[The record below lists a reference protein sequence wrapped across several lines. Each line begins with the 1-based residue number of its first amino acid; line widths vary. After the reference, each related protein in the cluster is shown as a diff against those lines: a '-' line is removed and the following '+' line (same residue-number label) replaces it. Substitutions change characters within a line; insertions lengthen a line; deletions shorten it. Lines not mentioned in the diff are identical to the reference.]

1 MRRFFLKLYR
11 RRRLQ
16 RDLEQELA
24 FHREMSGEQ
33 QNPIPLGN
41 IGLIKEHSFDLWR
54 FNFIENIGRDLIF
67 AARGFR
73 RSPALAISALVS
85 LGLGI
90 GVNTAIFS
98 LGMEFLFS
106 QPSVRD
112 ARSLLE
118 VRLGGSSNSPEDTIN
133 SLKASGLFA
142 DVTGENI
149 DAYANFNNGTE
160 TSRVFD
166 VYTTNNYFNMLG
178 VPMLQGRGFI
188 PADSKEVVVLSYRFW
203 QRYFHGDPA
212 VVGRAINLDG
222 RACTVVGILPEHH
235 RTLIGLGLS
244 PDVYQPRWLETTEL
258 VIYAR
263 LKPDMSIQQARAGL
277 EIVAKRID
285 AGLPAEHRKYAQ
297 NIKVAPVVGYERFFG
312 EPQLVPISVFFAL
325 LWMVVG
331 LVLLIA
337 CVNVAILLLARGS
350 ARRGEIAVRLALGVS
365 RARLLQQFLAE
376 SVLLAILGAGLG
388 LLLSQATVKLLAAVE
403 IPVPVP
409 IHLQI
414 TPDWRLLIYSAVLT
428 GLATIVCGLFP
439 AWQSLKV
446 SITRDLTRERKS
458 RLRSALVVAQIAI
471 SVIVLTTGFL
481 FLRNLVNANSISPG
495 FDVRHTVHVEINL
508 PAGRYSKDEKKAQY
522 VERVLR
528 EIEALPGIERVAA
541 ATVTP
546 FNGNETWG
554 VRLKFADTGQEANVQ
569 FKGSAVTPGYFQ
581 TMNIPVYAG
590 RTFSGKID
598 GEQEV
603 IVNRLF
609 AQRYLGNRDVV
620 GTTFSWHAGQTYR
633 VVGVVEGTKTWTIGE
648 EPQPQL
654 YLSFAQVKDERL
666 GLRMVVRSLIPPA
679 QQLEPIRRTLHRI
692 DPMAGVEVKTMYA
705 SIGLAFFPSQ
715 IGAGLLGSIGI
726 LGLLLATIG
735 LYAVVAYSVVQRTRE
750 IGIRIAVGATRND
763 ISRMVLRNAARL
775 TLTGS
780 AIGLFAAL
788 FITRPLAMFL
798 VPGLKAN
805 DPLTFGAVVA
815 VMILTGLIAAAGPT
829 RRALKVDP
837 NTALRYE

>member
-1 MRRFFLKLYR
+1 MRRFFLKLFR

-33 QNPIPLGN
+33 RNPIPLGN
-41 IGLIKEHSFDLWR
+41 TALIKEGAFDLWR
-54 FNFIENIGRDLIF
+54 FNFIENLGRDLIF
-67 AARGFR
+67 AVRGFR
-73 RSPALAISALVS
+73 RSPALVVSALLS

-112 ARSLLE
+112 AGSL
-118 VRLGGSSNSPEDTIN
+118 VSIWLGGSNTAPVEVID
-133 SLKASGLFA
+133 SLRASGLFA
-142 DVTGENI
+142 GVVGENVE
-149 DAYANFNNGTE
+149 AYANFNDGTE
-160 TSRVFD
+160 TKRVFD
-166 VYTTNNYFNMLG
+166 IYTTSDYFTTLG
-178 VPMLQGRGFI
+178 VPLLHGRGFSPTDGKDVAVI
-188 PADSKEVVVLSYRFW
+188 GYRFW
-203 QRYFHGDPA
+203 KKHFHGDPA
-212 VVGRAINLDG
+212 AIGHAVNLDG
-222 RACTVVGILPEHH
+222 RACTVIGILPEHH
-235 RTLIGLGLS
+235 RTLTGLGLS
-244 PDVYQPRWLETTEL
+244 PDVYQPRWLETTNLE
-258 VIYAR
+258 IYAR
-263 LKPDMSIQQARAGL
+263 LKPGVSLKQARAGL
-277 EIVAKRID
+277 VVITRRID
-285 AGLPAEHRKYAQ
+285 AGLPAAHRRYSE
-297 NIKVAPVVGYERFFG
+297 NIKMEAAAGYDRFFG
-312 EPQLVPISVFFAL
+312 EPQFVPVAVFFAL
-325 LWMVVG
+325 LWVVVG

-337 CVNVAILLLARGS
+337 CVNVAILLLARSS

-365 RARLLQQFLAE
+365 RGRLLQQFLAE
-376 SVLLAILGAGLG
+376 SALLAIMGAGFG

-414 TPDWRLLIYSAVLT
+414 TPDWRLLVYSTVLM
-428 GLATIVCGLFP
+428 GLATVVCGLLP

-446 SITRDLTRERKS
+446 SITPALARERKS

-471 SVIVLTTGFL
+471 SVIVLSTGFL

-508 PAGRYSKDEKKAQY
+508 PPSKYSKYEQRAQY
-522 VERVLR
+522 VDRVLR
-528 EIEALPGIERVAA
+528 EMEALAGVESVAA
-541 ATVTP
+541 ATLTP
-546 FNGNETWG
+546 FNGNAAYG
-554 VRLKFADTGQEANVQ
+554 VRLKFADTGQEVDAE
-569 FKGSAVTPGYFQ
+569 FKGNAVTPGYFQ
-581 TMNIPVYAG
+581 TMDIPIYTG
-590 RTFSGKID
+590 RTFSGKGD
-598 GEQEV
+598 GEKEV

-609 AQRYLGNRDVV
+609 AQRYFGGREAV
-620 GTTFSWHAGQTYR
+620 GTIFSWHDEQWYR
-633 VVGVVEGTKTWTIGE
+633 VTGVVEGTKTWTIGE
-648 EPQPQL
+648 EPQPQIYESL
-654 YLSFAQVKDERL
+654 AQFKYE
-666 GLRMVVRSLIPPA
+666 GLDLQMVVRSFIPPA

-715 IGAGLLGSIGI
+715 VGAGLVGSIGM
-726 LGLLLATIG
+726 LGLFLATIG

-750 IGIRIAVGATRND
+750 IGIRVAIGATRRD
-763 ISRMVLRNAARL
+763 ISGMVLRDAARL

-780 AIGLFAAL
+780 AVGLFAAL
-788 FITRPLAMFL
+788 FIMRPLAMFL
-798 VPGLKAN
+798 VPGLKPT
-805 DPLTFGAVVA
+805 DPITFGAVLL